1 MTKKNEN
8 IKNEE
13 VKIEETT
20 VEEEQVVD
28 IDETEIEEEV
38 KESAPKRM
46 LNYCKTHKKQIGKAI
61 AGVVCFTA
69 GYMLK
74 TVIDTKTDDDFI
86 PAIDQDSE
94 PLRIEDSKPID
105 VETSEEEIIEE

>member
-28 IDETEIEEEV
+28 IDETEIEEE
-38 KESAPKRM
+38 
-46 LNYCKTHKKQIGKAI
+46 
-61 AGVVCFTA
+61 
-69 GYMLK
+69 
-74 TVIDTKTDDDFI
+74 TKTSFIKSTATYIKSHKAQIAKTIGIGVIFGVGMLVGRKQAKTSDDFV

-94 PLRIEDSKPID
+94 PLLIEDKPID
-105 VETSEEEIIEE
+105 VETSSEETIEE

>member
-28 IDETEIEEEV
+28 IDETEIDEEIKKPSFIKSTANYIKSHKTQIAKTIGIWV
-38 KESAPKRM
+38 VFGAGM
-46 LNYCKTHKKQIGKAI
+46 LVGRKQ
-61 AGVVCFTA
+61 VE
-69 GYMLK
+69 
-74 TVIDTKTDDDFI
+74 DSDDSV
-86 PAIDQDSE
+86 PAIDSQDSE
-94 PLRIEDSKPID
+94 LLLIEDKPID
-105 VETSEEEIIEE
+105 VEASEEEITE

>member
-46 LNYCKTHKKQIGKAI
+46 LNYCKAHKKQIEKAI

-69 GYMLK
+69 GYMIK
-74 TVIDTKTDDDFI
+74 AAIDKTDDDFV
-86 PAIDQDSE
+86 PAIENPDSE
-94 PLRIEDSKPID
+94 PLLIEDKPID
-105 VETSEEEIIEE
+105 VEASEEEITE